1 MIKKKLIF
9 IFVLPLLF
17 TAVAYFL
24 YLEVEPAYGYGFII
38 GGVAGFL
45 NLLAISL
52 TVGLGSKIGRGKG
65 LVLISYYLRLILL
78 AILVFFLVR
87 KGVGEIVGFLLGF
100 SFLKLSLLGLGLS
113 GRGGE

>member
-1 MIKKKLIF
+1 MKKKKCIIFLI
-9 IFVLPLLF
+9 LLF
-17 TAVAYFL
+17 SLVVSFL
-24 YLEVEPAYGYGFII
+24 ALKGKSNYAWGLAI
-38 GGVAGFL
+38 GGVVGFL

-52 TVGLGSKIGRGKG
+52 TVWLGGKIRRGKG

-78 AILVFFLVR
+78 AILIFFLVR

-100 SFLKLSLLGLGLS
+100 SFLKLSLLGLELP